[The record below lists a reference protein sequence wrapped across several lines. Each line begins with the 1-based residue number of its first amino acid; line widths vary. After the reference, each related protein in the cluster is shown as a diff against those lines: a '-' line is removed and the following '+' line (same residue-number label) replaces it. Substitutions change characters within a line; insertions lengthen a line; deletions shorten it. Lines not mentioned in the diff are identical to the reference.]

1 MSVSALRSA
10 LPNLTLLLAALV
22 LSLLLAEVTVR
33 VVGAAPVVAPIAKG
47 RFQLSPNPK
56 IGYEPIPNVGYDGK
70 SLEFFQYRGTSNR
83 RGYRGPA
90 YSDAK
95 PPGIYRIAVF
105 GDSVTEGIG
114 IDDYEDLYTAKLERK
129 LREAG
134 VDAQVMNFGVSGYN
148 TQQEVETLKDKAVR
162 LDPDLVLLA
171 YSLNDTAG
179 PGYWILRSLLLDLND
194 KERVHSFD
202 EDLIR
207 HLTKSALYRFVR
219 FRLLA
224 PDADDEKYREYK
236 KYMTDNSVE
245 EYVGELA
252 RVSESSDFKAV
263 VVVFPQ
269 FTDRTFTAYRH
280 NEDHAYI
287 RSIAEAQDQRVFDL
301 LPAFTTCR
309 KEVEGSLHRDNLH
322 PNKRG
327 HTRAADAIAKF
338 VLEMLGPEA

>member
-1 MSVSALRSA
+1 
-10 LPNLTLLLAALV
+10 
-22 LSLLLAEVTVR
+22 
-33 VVGAAPVVAPIAKG
+33 
-47 RFQLSPNPK
+47 
-56 IGYEPIPNVGYDGK
+56 
-70 SLEFFQYRGTSNR
+70 
-83 RGYRGPA
+83 
-90 YSDAK
+90 
-95 PPGIYRIAVF
+95 
-105 GDSVTEGIG
+105 
-114 IDDYEDLYTAKLERK
+114 
-129 LREAG
+129 
-134 VDAQVMNFGVSGYN
+134 MNFGVSGYN

-263 VVVFPQ
+263 VIVFLQ